1 MSVLKMKS
9 VTVVGQIEDFE
20 RVAAEYIDGREIHL
34 ENAISVLRDKEQ
46 LSSYSDDNS
55 YALIAKNAQEVLAAG
70 GFSPRKGKMLEYD
83 KSVITEMLE
92 YFDNMISEEKKERA
106 AVEAQMRRNEE
117 IAHQFENMENIDAD
131 LSRICNMEFIS
142 ARFGRI
148 PKVGYKTLVTYLEKL
163 ETIFIK
169 TAENEADVY
178 GFYFVPTGYEEK
190 VDAVFA
196 SLYFERIMLS
206 DDICGTP
213 KECMELIQNKN
224 NELKERIGQI
234 DENLQ
239 KTISTVRTELDNIY
253 ETASERNRILKIR
266 HFAAH
271 SREFFYIVGWMDKKS
286 AKKLHKELEKESTVM
301 LIENAAEEIDASPP
315 TKLKNNPVFRP
326 FEMFVKMYGL
336 PSYGEI
342 DPTPILAISYI
353 LLFGIMFGDV
363 GQSAVFAILG
373 FILYKI
379 KKMDLAAMISMCGVA
394 GIFTGFAYGSIF
406 GNETLLENVRLIAP
420 MEKLTVILMS
430 AIALGVFVIVF
441 CMVLNIINAFKS
453 HRIGAALFSTNGIA
467 GMVFYLSI
475 ISLVLNMVLKA
486 GLPAGI
492 FTALIAVSFVIM
504 YMQEPLAHLVEGK
517 KNWLPKDGMFY
528 VESFFEM
535 FDVVLSFASNTISF
549 MRVGAFV
556 IIHVGMMMAVEILA
570 GHGAGSIVVKILG
583 NIVVMGLE
591 GLIVGIQVLRL
602 EYYEMFS
609 RYYSGK
615 GREFKAL

>member
-9 VTVVGQIEDFE
+9 VTVVGKIEDFE

-55 YALIAKNAQEVLAAG
+55 YVLIAKNAQEVLSAG

-373 FILYKI
+373 FILYKV

-475 ISLVLNMVLKA
+475 IALVLNMVLKA
-486 GLPAGI
+486 GLPSGI
-492 FTALIAVSFVIM
+492 FAALIAVSFVIM
-504 YMQEPLAHLVEGK
+504 YMQEPLEHLVEGK

>member
-234 DENLQ
+234 DEDLQ

-430 AIALGVFVIVF
+430 AIVLGVFVIVF

-475 ISLVLNMVLKA
+475 IALVLNMVLKA

-492 FTALIAVSFVIM
+492 FAALIAVSFVIM
-504 YMQEPLAHLVEGK
+504 YMQEPLEHLVEGK

-615 GREFKAL
+615 GREFKTL